1 MNTLDIGLLLIVLVS
16 VIAGFASGLA
26 RVVIGFF
33 ATVLAV
39 ILAFWFYGIP
49 AAWLARWFDR
59 GTIASILGFLAV
71 FAAVVALG
79 SLLSWA
85 VAKIL
90 KFTGLSFFDRL
101 AGGVFGIARGAAVVA
116 ALVAVLLAFA
126 PKPRPAWIG
135 ESTVVPYAVGA
146 ADVFTSLAPYQ
157 VRKAFR
163 AGVAE
168 VRKVW
173 ENPRKLDEVII

>member
-1 MNTLDIGLLLIVLVS
+1 MNTLDIALLLIVLVS

-49 AAWLARWFDR
+49 AAWFARWFDR
-59 GTIASILGFLAV
+59 GTVASILGFLAV
-71 FAAVVALG
+71 FAAIIAAG

-101 AGGVFGIARGAAVVA
+101 AGGAFGVVRGAAIVA
-116 ALVAVLLAFA
+116 ALVAILLAFA
-126 PKPRPAWIG
+126 PKPRPGWIV
-135 ESTVVPYAVGA
+135 ESTVVPYAVDA
-146 ADVFTSLAPYQ
+146 AGVFTSLAPYR
-157 VRKAFR
+157 VRQAFR
-163 AGVAE
+163 AGADE

-173 ENPRKLDEVII
+173 KKPRKLDEVVI